1 MKLYT
6 IKRYIIHNI
15 ILYIG
20 KAIEYMVGDAFN
32 AANGVMKITD
42 KLTDPKRYS
51 TLTDSILRQ
60 IEVSEDQVC
69 TVL

>member
-1 MKLYT
+1 
-6 IKRYIIHNI
+6 
-15 ILYIG
+15 
-20 KAIEYMVGDAFN
+20 MVGDAFN